1 MGVSLSEGVAFTL
14 LSLGGLVEL
23 LSIVGVLAMPH
34 VYDRLHFLGPA
45 TTVGPILVAG
55 AVLAR
60 ESLSHQGIVA
70 VLVALFLWVSGAV
83 LTHAT
88 ARAARVGELGD
99 WRGEPRRRERGP

>member
-1 MGVSLSEGVAFTL
+1 MGVSLSEGIAFTL

-23 LSIVGVLAMPH
+23 LSI
-34 VYDRLHFLGPA
+34 
-45 TTVGPILVAG
+45 G

-70 VLVALFLWVSGAV
+70 VLVALFLWVSGPV

-99 WRGEPRRRERGP
+99 WRGESRRRERGP